1 MHRIINDCKTI
12 KPYTMAYELV
22 ELDYSYDALE
32 PFIDEETMK
41 IHHTK
46 HHQKY
51 VDTFNEAVKDTEWKG
66 KIPEEIFHEMSKT
79 PGNVAKNA
87 GQVYN
92 HNLFWKSISPP
103 NDNKPEGALA
113 QSIEKYFGSF
123 EAFQKEFAEVAATQF
138 GSGWAWLLM
147 QDDHLIIT
155 STSNHINPLMDIA
168 DVKGKPLLCLDVW
181 EHAYY
186 LKYKNK
192 RPDFI
197 AAFWNIVNWDEVE
210 SRFNG

>member
-1 MHRIINDCKTI
+1 
-12 KPYTMAYELV
+12 MAYELV
-22 ELDYSYDALE
+22 KLNYSYDELE
-32 PFIDEETMK
+32 PYIDKETME

-51 VDTFNEAVKDTEWKG
+51 VDKFNEAVKDTRWEG
-66 KIPEEIFHEMSKT
+66 KLPEDIFPEISGVPDSIAT
-79 PGNVAKNA
+79 NA

-92 HNLFWKSISPP
+92 HNMFWKSMTPDSSG
-103 NDNKPEGALA
+103 KPDGPLA
-113 QSIEKYFGSF
+113 ESIDKHFGSF
-123 EAFQKEFAEVAATQF
+123 KEFQEKFSQAAATQF
-138 GSGWAWLLM
+138 GSGWAWLVK
-147 QDDHLIIT
+147 DRDNLIIS

-168 DVKGKPLLCLDVW
+168 ETKGLPLFCIDVW

-197 AAFWNIVNWDEVE
+197 EAFWNLVNWKEIR
-210 SRFNG
+210 SRFNRSSATG